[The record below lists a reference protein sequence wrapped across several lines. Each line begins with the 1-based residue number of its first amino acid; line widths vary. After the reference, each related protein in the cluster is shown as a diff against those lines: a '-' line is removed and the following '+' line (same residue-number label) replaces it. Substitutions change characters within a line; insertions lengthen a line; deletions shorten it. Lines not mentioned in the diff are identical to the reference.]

1 MYEDLIKRLRDA
13 HGGSEGIKMCTEAA
27 DAIEILERKY
37 KFQFETSKCW
47 YDKCNL
53 LVNELEAV
61 KRERDAAIK
70 HGRWK
75 RFEEIGGNIGVS
87 CSACRWKDY
96 QHGKYKSNL
105 YNYCPNCG
113 AKMDAE
119 EEKE

>member
-1 MYEDLIKRLRDA
+1 MYEKLIENLREIDVIGFSYGS
-13 HGGSEGIKMCTEAA
+13 HGVNVDCGEVA
-27 DAIEILERKY
+27 DAIEKLK
-37 KFQFETSKCW
+37 S
-47 YDKCNL
+47 
-53 LVNELEAV
+53 ELEEV

-70 HGRWK
+70 RERWK

-119 EEKE
+119 EEKEKEKNNG